1 MPNSSIIDDMK
12 TRVQDAILADSLLVK
27 AIDAKDVTED
37 NVADLI
43 GTHIFTFAQNPN
55 LVQSSET
62 FLTIQVHIPQYNSP
76 DYRWVHPVL
85 EIWIISHNR
94 HMRVDNIPRIRAN
107 RNDFISQLLD
117 EKFNGSTD
125 FGYGQMFLQLNTEGV
140 HGDNS
145 DFLYRRMVF
154 VTKDLSRATCR

>member
-12 TRVQDAILADSLLVK
+12 TRVQDAILADPLLVK

-125 FGYGQMFLQLNTEGV
+125 FGYGQMFLQLNNEGV

>member
-12 TRVQDAILADSLLVK
+12 TRVQDAILADPLLVK

-145 DFLYRRMVF
+145 DFLYRRMAF

>member
-12 TRVQDAILADSLLVK
+12 TRVQDAILADPLLVK

-43 GTHIFTFAQNPN
+43 GAHIFTFAQNPN

-154 VTKDLSRATCR
+154 VTKDLSRSTCR

>member
-12 TRVQDAILADSLLVK
+12 TRVQDAILADPLLVK

-43 GTHIFTFAQNPN
+43 GTRIFTFAQNPN

-154 VTKDLSRATCR
+154 VTKDLSRSTCR

>member
-12 TRVQDAILADSLLVK
+12 TRVQDAILADPLLVK

-154 VTKDLSRATCR
+154 VTKDLSRSTCR

>member
-12 TRVQDAILADSLLVK
+12 TRVQDAILADPLLIK
-27 AIDAKDVTED
+27 AIDAKDITED

-62 FLTIQVHIPQYNSP
+62 FLTLQVHIPQYNTP

-154 VTKDLSRATCR
+154 VTKDLSRSTCR

>member
-12 TRVQDAILADSLLVK
+12 TRVQDAILADPLLVK

-62 FLTIQVHIPQYNSP
+62 FLTIQVHIPQYDSP

>member
-12 TRVQDAILADSLLVK
+12 TRVQDAILADPLLVK

-94 HMRVDNIPRIRAN
+94 HMRVNNIPRIRAN

-154 VTKDLSRATCR
+154 VTKDLSRSTCR

>member
-12 TRVQDAILADSLLVK
+12 TRVQDAILADPLLVK
-27 AIDAKDVTED
+27 AIEAKDVTED

-154 VTKDLSRATCR
+154 VTKDLSRSTCR

>member
-12 TRVQDAILADSLLVK
+12 TRVQDAILADPLLVK

>member
-12 TRVQDAILADSLLVK
+12 TRVQDAILADPLLVK
-27 AIDAKDVTED
+27 AIDAKDITED

-62 FLTIQVHIPQYNSP
+62 FLTLQVHIPQYNTP

-154 VTKDLSRATCR
+154 VTKDLSRSTCR